1 MSINILIAE
10 DQRLLRQCFKEALD
24 ANDSLEVVATAA
36 DGAEAITMAQK
47 HHPDIILMD
56 LSMPKLGGIDATK
69 AILER
74 LPKTRILMLSLHDA
88 PAKVREAMNAGAH
101 GFISKDVDFDELV
114 RIIKAFGERR
124 KVSSPYLLDQRH
136 VTGEEIA
143 YYNLTEREI
152 ETLKFLIRGF
162 NNAEMAVQLCVSE
175 QTIKKELVTIFERL
189 KVRNRTQAA
198 VKGVQ
203 MGLLDGAT

>member
-1 MSINILIAE
+1 
-10 DQRLLRQCFKEALD
+10 LRQCFKEALD

-36 DGAEAITMAQK
+36 DGAEAVTMAQK
-47 HHPDIILMD
+47 HRPDIVLMD
-56 LSMPKLGGIDATK
+56 MSMPKLGGIDAAK

-88 PAKVREAMNAGAH
+88 PAKVREAMSSGAH

-114 RIIKAFGERR
+114 RIIKAFGEQQ

-136 VTGEEIA
+136 IPGEEIA
-143 YYNLTEREI
+143 HYNLTEREI
-152 ETLKFLIRGF
+152 KALKFLIRGF
-162 NNAEMAVQLCVSE
+162 NNAEMAEQLCVSE
-175 QTIKKELVTIFERL
+175 QTIKKELVTIFDRL

-203 MGLLDGAT
+203 MGLLDGAA